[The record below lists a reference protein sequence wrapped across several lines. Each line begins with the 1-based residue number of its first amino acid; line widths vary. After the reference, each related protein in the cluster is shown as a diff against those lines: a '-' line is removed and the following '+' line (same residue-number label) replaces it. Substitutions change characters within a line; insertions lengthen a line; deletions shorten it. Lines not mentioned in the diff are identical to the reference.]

1 MISLPT
7 DRADWRL
14 LGRTVRLVLGHPTY
28 AVLAVVVGLL
38 AAIGM
43 SVTGNLRFVL
53 RVLLSD
59 NLGIGFKVEF
69 LVAMLPFFGPQFDV
83 AHGLAIYAIATL
95 TGANVAL
102 LAYHLLEHEVSVEGS
117 GGSAAGVVFGTLGA
131 GCAACGPGILAGI
144 VGLVGGAGVLAN
156 LPFEGLEFSMLAVV
170 VLVLSMYWLAVGMRG
185 GEIRGC
191 PVDPE
196 RLGVS
201 NGR

>member
-1 MISLPT
+1 MIDLPT
-7 DRADWRL
+7 DRSDWRL

-28 AVLAVVVGLL
+28 ALLAIVVGIL

-53 RVLLSD
+53 RVLLSG
-59 NLGIGFKVEF
+59 NLGIGFKFEF
-69 LVAMLPFFGPQFDV
+69 LVAMLPFVGPQFD
-83 AHGLAIYAIATL
+83 ALHGIAIYAIAAL
-95 TGANVAL
+95 TGTNVAM
-102 LAYHLLEHEVSVEGS
+102 LAYHLIEHEISLESS

-144 VGLVGGAGVLAN
+144 VGLVGGTSLLTA

-170 VLVLSMYWLAVGMRG
+170 VLVLSMYWLASGMRG

-191 PVDPE
+191 PVE
-196 RLGVS
+196 RSETGLE
-201 NGR
+201 